1 VSARR
6 ALAALLGGV
15 GLVAVVVTTAIV
27 SAVTLVA
34 FGVPEGRAEDT
45 PPAVPAETQPEPEA
59 APPRTEL
66 VVGLAPGTP
75 GLQAGV
81 VRGSEVLLAR
91 GLEVELARAIAERL
105 GYARVRF
112 VAVGSP
118 ARLLTATS
126 GSWQV
131 AVAGVEPVRSTVARI
146 GYSIPYLTTDQVLL
160 LRRGTARPRTLAEL
174 RTRILCAVRRSAGAT
189 AARGVRPTTPVLV
202 APGAERLMQLVQTG
216 ACDAALVSPVE
227 ARGLLEG
234 RKALVGPIAARV
246 RHGGGYVVVV
256 RRGSGIE
263 SRAID
268 LVVARLRANGTLGRL
283 SRFWL
288 GFDPA
293 SLPVVR

>member
-1 VSARR
+1 MSARR

-27 SAVTLVA
+27 SAVALVA

-45 PPAVPAETQPEPEA
+45 PATVPAETQPEQP
-59 APPRTEL
+59 APAPQRTEL

-75 GLQAGV
+75 ALQAGV

-118 ARLLTATS
+118 ERLLTAAS

-160 LRRGTARPRTLAEL
+160 LRRGTARPRSLAEL
-174 RTRILCAVRRSAGAT
+174 RTRILCAVRRSDGAA
-189 AARGVRPTTPVLV
+189 AARGVRPAPPVLV
-202 APGAERLMQLVQTG
+202 P
-216 ACDAALVSPVE
+216 
-227 ARGLLEG
+227 
-234 RKALVGPIAARV
+234 
-246 RHGGGYVVVV
+246 
-256 RRGSGIE
+256 
-263 SRAID
+263 
-268 LVVARLRANGTLGRL
+268 
-283 SRFWL
+283 
-288 GFDPA
+288 
-293 SLPVVR
+293 